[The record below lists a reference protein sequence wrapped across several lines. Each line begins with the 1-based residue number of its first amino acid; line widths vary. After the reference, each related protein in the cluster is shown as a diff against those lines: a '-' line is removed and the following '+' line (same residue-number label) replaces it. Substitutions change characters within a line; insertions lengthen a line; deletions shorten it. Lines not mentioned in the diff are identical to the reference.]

1 MENQNNLSECNLEEL
16 TYTDLQEI
24 EGGVVV
30 MAFTRSCSRNKL
42 YDSRHSYRL
51 RRTQSCSQKLV
62 LGL

>member
-30 MAFTRSCSRNKL
+30 MAL
-42 YDSRHSYRL
+42 
-51 RRTQSCSQKLV
+51 
-62 LGL
+62 LGAAAVINFMIAGAAIGYAVHRVAHKN